1 MMPSDLHRSLKAN
14 IYLREEHA
22 GILEKLADNKFQF
35 TYTNT
40 WLNSK
45 DYSIGIAFPLTKAPY
60 VEEGLFPFFDNLIP
74 EGWLLSAVVSKFKI
88 DKKNRFALLLQTG
101 QETIGAIKVVALDE
115 KGNELIYPRVK
126 LEDKKKLKF
135 TDLDFKISDE
145 YCSYCLQD
153 LTPAQKL
160 KGGGYHDKCSKDLW
174 GTLRKLRIGLET
186 EDPWQSFK
194 DTVRGA
200 SVSGAQRKGLFLLDK
215 GDLLPSAFNSTY
227 ILKPQGIEL
236 ESLPENE
243 HVTMAIAKAC
253 KFKVPPFGL
262 FSQEQLGNI
271 YVVRRFDLTPDGSH
285 LRMEDGGQIL
295 HFSSDDKYDGTYHD
309 LGKAVR
315 AYSSTGLPDAV
326 EMWKRI
332 IFCFLTANADMH
344 LKNWSLLE
352 QDNLKGI
359 FRLSPC
365 YDLLNTR
372 IAIPDEE
379 IDIGLWLYEGNR
391 KLTRKLFI
399 NFAKELKIEKHAELI
414 LKHDLPL
421 WKSEIEK
428 LVPRSLLP
436 EKQKKS
442 YLKLADERFK
452 ILNTIS

>member
-1 MMPSDLHRSLKAN
+1 MISTDLHRSLKAN

-22 GILEKLADNKFQF
+22 GVLEKLSDNKFQF
-35 TYTNT
+35 TYTSA
-40 WLNSK
+40 WLASK
-45 DYSIGIAFPLTKAPY
+45 DYSIGIAFPLTSVPY
-60 VEEGLFPFFDNLIP
+60 VEEGFFPFFDNLIP

-88 DKKNRFALLLQTG
+88 DKKNRFGLLLQTG

-115 KGNELIYPRVK
+115 KGNELIYPRTN
-126 LEDKKKLKF
+126 LEDRKKLKF
-135 TDLDFKISDE
+135 SDLNFKISED

-153 LTPAQKL
+153 LTLPQKL
-160 KGGGYHDKCSKDLW
+160 KGNGYHDKCAKDLW
-174 GTLRKLRIGLET
+174 RTSRKLKIGLET

-200 SVSGAQRKGLFLLDK
+200 SVSGAQRKGLFLLNK
-215 GDLLPSAFNSTY
+215 GELLPSAFNSTF

-253 KFKVPPFGL
+253 KFKVPPFGI
-262 FSQEQLGNI
+262 FSQEILGNI
-271 YVVRRFDLTPDGSH
+271 YVVRRFDLTQEGKH

-309 LGKAVR
+309 LAKAIKT
-315 AYSSTGLPDAV
+315 YSSTGLPDAV

-352 QDNLKGI
+352 QDSLKGI
-359 FRLSPC
+359 FRLSSC

-414 LKHDLPL
+414 LENDLPL
-421 WKSEIEK
+421 WKLEIEK

-436 EKQKKS
+436 EKQKAA
-442 YLKLADERFK
+442 YLRLADERFK
-452 ILNTIS
+452 ILNKI

>member
-1 MMPSDLHRSLKAN
+1 MITNNLHRSLKAN
-14 IYLREEHA
+14 VYLREEHA
-22 GILEKLADNKFQF
+22 GVLEKISENKFQF
-35 TYTNT
+35 TYTST
-40 WLNSK
+40 WLVSK
-45 DYSIGIAFPLTKAPY
+45 DYSIGIAFPLTNTPY
-60 VEEGLFPFFDNLIP
+60 YEEGLFPFFDNLIP
-74 EGWLLSAVVSKFKI
+74 EGWLLSAIVNKFKI

-101 QETIGAIKVVALDE
+101 QETIGAIKIIALDE
-115 KGNELIYPRVK
+115 KGNELIYPPIK
-126 LEDKKKLKF
+126 AEDKKELRF
-135 TDLDFKISDE
+135 TDLKFKISED

-153 LTPAQKL
+153 LTPTQKL
-160 KGGGYHDKCSKDLW
+160 KNNGYHDKCSKELW
-174 GTLRKLRIGLET
+174 GTSKKLKIGLET

-194 DTVRGA
+194 DTIRGA
-200 SVSGAQRKGLFLLDK
+200 SISGAQRKGLFLLKK
-215 GDLLPSAFNSTY
+215 GELISSAFNSTF
-227 ILKPQGIEL
+227 ILKPQGVEL

-253 KFKVPPFGL
+253 KFKVPPFGI
-262 FSQEQLGNI
+262 FSQEKLGNI
-271 YVVRRFDLTPDGSH
+271 YIIKRFDVPADKKH

-295 HFSSDDKYDGTYHD
+295 HFSSDDKYDGTYHE
-309 LGKAVR
+309 LGR
-315 AYSSTGLPDAV
+315 AIKIYSSTGLPDAV

-352 QDNLKGI
+352 QDNFKGI

-399 NFAKELKIEKHAELI
+399 NFAKELKIEKYAEKI
-414 LKHDLPL
+414 LENELPL
-421 WKSEIEK
+421 WKLEIEK

-436 EKQKKS
+436 KKQKVA
-442 YLKLADERFK
+442 YLKIADERFK
-452 ILNTIS
+452 ILNKV